1 MLWMKLILSMS
12 LLLKAP
18 YSVELHIEPLL
29 VMDIHAHSSHSE
41 VIGLLGG
48 SYDLKRRVLQIWR
61 AVACRSSSSG
71 IHCDMCPGDTT

>member
-1 MLWMKLILSMS
+1 M

-48 SYDLKRRVLQIWR
+48 SYNPKRHVLQIWR

>member
-71 IHCDMCPGDTT
+71 IHCDMCPGEKT